1 MLSFRHTWV
10 FRKHKLLVIALLCY
24 AGKAQPIRKTL
35 TTSLQSCAAA
45 ISNGT
50 EMTVYFMA
58 DDEGGISD
66 EDFHGAVQEHKIST
80 LQGNNQHPARA
91 QN

>member
-1 MLSFRHTWV
+1 
-10 FRKHKLLVIALLCY
+10 
-24 AGKAQPIRKTL
+24 
-35 TTSLQSCAAA
+35 
-45 ISNGT
+45 
-50 EMTVYFMA
+50 MTVYFMA